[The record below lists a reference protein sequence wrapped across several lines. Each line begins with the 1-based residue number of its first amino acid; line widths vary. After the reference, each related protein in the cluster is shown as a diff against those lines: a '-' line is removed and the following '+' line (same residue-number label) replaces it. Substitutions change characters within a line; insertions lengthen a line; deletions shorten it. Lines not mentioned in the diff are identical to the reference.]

1 MTSTEM
7 VSTAGPCRLD
17 RYLAAQDLG
26 LSRAR
31 LQRLIREGHVTLNGG
46 AAKASAVVKA
56 GDRVGVR
63 IPPPQPLGLMPEDIP
78 VDIVYE
84 DAHLAVVDKPA
95 GLTVHPAPGHASGT
109 LVNALLWRY
118 PDLPGIGGWQRPGI
132 VHRLDKDTS
141 GLMVVAKTDEAH
153 HCLSEHIQ
161 ERRIRKGY
169 TALVGGVVADE
180 EGVIDAPIGRD
191 PRHRKRMAVVEGG
204 RPSVTRYAVAR
215 RMGRATLV
223 EVFPT
228 TGRTHQIRVHFA
240 SLGHPLV
247 GDALYG
253 GRTDVLERQFLHAH
267 LLGFEHPESG
277 EWVEFRSALAADLR
291 EALEGVGGKAEMR
304 GELREKSGPPLSRG
318 WGIPAG
324 AARFREN
331 VRAGFK
337 PAPTDDML

>member
-7 VSTAGPCRLD
+7 VSTANPCRLD

-31 LQRLIREGHVTLNGG
+31 LQKLIREGHVTLNGG
-46 AAKASAVVKA
+46 TAKASALVKA
-56 GDRVGVR
+56 GDRVGVN
-63 IPPPQPLGLMPEDIP
+63 IPPPQPLGLIPENIP
-78 VDIVYE
+78 LNIVHE

-95 GLTVHPAPGHASGT
+95 GLTVHPAPGHASRT

-141 GLMVVAKTDEAH
+141 GLMVVAKTEEAH
-153 HCLSEHIQ
+153 HHLSEQIQ

-169 TALVGGVVADE
+169 TALIGGVMGDN

-204 RPSVTRYAVAR
+204 RASVTRYAVAR
-215 RMGRATLV
+215 RFGEATLV
-223 EVFPT
+223 AVFPT

-253 GRTDVLERQFLHAH
+253 GRTDVLGRQFLHAH
-267 LLGFEHPESG
+267 LLGFEHPQSG
-277 EWVEFRSALAADLR
+277 EWVEFRSSLPGDLR
-291 EALEGVGGKAEMR
+291 VALEDVEGKP
-304 GELREKSGPPLSRG
+304 K
-318 WGIPAG
+318 
-324 AARFREN
+324 
-331 VRAGFK
+331 
-337 PAPTDDML
+337 